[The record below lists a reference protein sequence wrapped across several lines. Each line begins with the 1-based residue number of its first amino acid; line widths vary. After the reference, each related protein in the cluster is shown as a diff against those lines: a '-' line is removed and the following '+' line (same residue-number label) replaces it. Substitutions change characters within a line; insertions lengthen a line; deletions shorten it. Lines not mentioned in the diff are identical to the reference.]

1 MKHSN
6 LIWIIVLVSLLLAV
20 SGCGG
25 KEDGA
30 SKPVVQQPVAEEAE
44 EPELPTEGVQDVES
58 DVGEEPVEPEAEA
71 PSEEEQELPDAAPTD
86 VPEVAAPEEVAEP
99 SNGTGAQTAENY
111 RVVSLKDL
119 KAYPEEMK
127 VKVGT
132 TVEWRNVND
141 KLQHI
146 IGWNGQKQMGVKP
159 EPILAGES
167 WSFTFNAPGTIKWFS
182 TARPTIQGI
191 IYVEE

>member
-1 MKHSN
+1 MKTSN
-6 LIWIIVLVSLLLAV
+6 FIWIIVSISFLLAL

-25 KEDGA
+25 KEDKV
-30 SKPVVQQPVAEEAE
+30 SEPVVQEPVAAE
-44 EPELPTEGVQDVES
+44 VQEPELPEEGVHDVDSDVTQEDPATETPSAETDTSADETEEEAAAPQDVTDTPATNAS
-58 DVGEEPVEPEAEA
+58 
-71 PSEEEQELPDAAPTD
+71 STTDAL
-86 VPEVAAPEEVAEP
+86 
-99 SNGTGAQTAENY
+99 TADNY

-119 KAYPEEMK
+119 KAYPEEMRI
-127 VKVGT
+127 KVGT

-167 WSFTFNAPGTIKWFS
+167 WSFTFSKPGTIKWFS
-182 TARPTIQGI
+182 TARPTIQGT
-191 IYVEE
+191 IYIEE

>member
-1 MKHSN
+1 MKKSN
-6 LIWIIVLVSLLLAV
+6 FIWIVVLLSFLLAV

-25 KEDGA
+25 NTDKA
-30 SKPVVQQPVAEEAE
+30 SEPVEQEPVTAEVQEPELPEEGVHEAGPDVTSQEPTPETPPADAETTAE
-44 EPELPTEGVQDVES
+44 EPE
-58 DVGEEPVEPEAEA
+58 EEA
-71 PSEEEQELPDAAPTD
+71 
-86 VPEVAAPEEVAEP
+86 AAPEEVPEANA
-99 SNGTGAQTAENY
+99 STTDALSADNY
-111 RVVSLKDL
+111 RVISLKDL

-127 VKVGT
+127 IKVGT

-167 WSFTFNAPGTIKWFS
+167 WSFTFNAPGTVKWFS
-182 TARPTIQGI
+182 TARPTIQGT
-191 IYVEE
+191 IYIEE